1 MNRINAIN
9 SNVHDTI
16 NITEYGIII
25 DIKLPAVNSGL
36 YFRIYISTTPAY
48 VISGV
53 MIFVDESA
61 ILYAAATTSGVIEL
75 FTWYSIGT
83 KIGPSNIHFELN
95 PPTNRLINPVINIK
109 PIYKQYRQNLTAPT
123 VCKPIAPIYVIYV
136 PKFV

>member
-75 FTWYSIGT
+75 FTCYSIGT

-109 PIYKQYRQNLTAPT
+109 PIISNIGEFDAPT

>member
-61 ILYAAATTSGVIEL
+61 ILYAAATTSGVIEAV
-75 FTWYSIGT
+75 YM
-83 KIGPSNIHFELN
+83 
-95 PPTNRLINPVINIK
+95 V
-109 PIYKQYRQNLTAPT
+109 
-123 VCKPIAPIYVIYV
+123 
-136 PKFV
+136 

>member
-25 DIKLPAVNSGL
+25 DIKLPAVNYGL
-36 YFRIYISTTPAY
+36 YFRIYMSTTPAY

-75 FTWYSIGT
+75 FTWLSL
-83 KIGPSNIHFELN
+83 IH
-95 PPTNRLINPVINIK
+95 I
-109 PIYKQYRQNLTAPT
+109 
-123 VCKPIAPIYVIYV
+123 
-136 PKFV
+136 